1 MKRIDYDDPN
11 NDHDVTLFK
20 FYSSFARI
28 LYDLIKNGQKDE
40 ACELLMASILYSTSF
55 ENEEPFEASF
65 KNLTLRCFWKII
77 RPNIGSTAKELAR
90 CRRKNEK
97 NGLEPKKNRLI
108 IKEDKEEE
116 QRMKEEEQ
124 RVKDEEQRVK
134 DKAEAPAPNPFE
146 DEDLLEK
153 ANHASDVTLFENGQ
167 PTAETFDTSP
177 PKSKG
182 EILDYMQSKG
192 HALEHLNVERFWNY
206 YSQRGWRS
214 KTGVPVIWRQKVDE
228 WVVDDQRE
236 KIAELEERR
245 RAGGS

>member
-1 MKRIDYDDPN
+1 MAKETEIC
-11 NDHDVTLFK
+11 LQ
-20 FYSSFARI
+20 FYRSFYESAQT
-28 LYDLIKNGQKDE
+28 LIKHGEAERVNEFYAAIINYYFEGIEPDFSDDEKGLLEISWVQISATLNHMMKSQKEYLVKSANGKKGGSKPKTKSKTEKQKE
-40 ACELLMASILYSTSF
+40 QQNININKKIN
-55 ENEEPFEASF
+55 ENENINASSYEAES
-65 KNLTLRCFWKII
+65 
-77 RPNIGSTAKELAR
+77 
-90 CRRKNEK
+90 
-97 NGLEPKKNRLI
+97 
-108 IKEDKEEE
+108 
-116 QRMKEEEQ
+116 
-124 RVKDEEQRVK
+124 
-134 DKAEAPAPNPFE
+134 PAPNPFE

-153 ANHASDVTLFENGQ
+153 ANHASDVTLFEDGQ
-167 PTAETFDTSP
+167 PTAETFDISP

>member
-11 NDHDVTLFK
+11 DDHDVTLFK

-28 LYDLIKNGQKDE
+28 LYDFIKKNKKDE
-40 ACELLMASILYSTSF
+40 ACELIMAAIEYSTSF
-55 ENEEPFEASF
+55 ENEEDYSNIFSDLSLEYIW
-65 KNLTLRCFWKII
+65 KTL
-77 RPNIGSTAKELAR
+77 RPNIGKSARDLAR
-90 CRRKNEK
+90 WRRAKAAKSGHANNE
-97 NGLEPKKNRLI
+97 NGHANNEQRL
-108 IKEDKEEE
+108 KEDKEEE
-116 QRMKEEEQ
+116 QRIKE
-124 RVKDEEQRVK
+124 EEQRVK